1 MGVLKTVVGGG
12 PTERGRETYE
22 QRRREGAP
30 WLPEGRG
37 QRQRPQVEMRL
48 VGLVREQEG
57 KPAWLEPSEC
67 SVGGLV
73 LRSEGGRQ
81 PGEGR
86 SGAFN
91 GAVASPSQR
100 S

>member
-1 MGVLKTVVGGG
+1 MSKDG
-12 PTERGRETYE
+12 GRELRGSLKE
-22 QRRREGAP
+22 EGSGKDPRWKCA
-30 WLPEGRG
+30 LC
-37 QRQRPQVEMRL
+37 
-48 VGLVREQEG
+48 GLVREQEG
-57 KPAWLEPSEC
+57 KPAWLKPSEC